1 VPKEEIDDLYNVR
14 PYYIA
19 PEGKVGAEAFA
30 VIRDVIGAMNK
41 VALGRVVLTSREHVI
56 AIEPRD
62 KGLMGTLL
70 RYPYEV
76 RQPDEYFE
84 DIPDTKITK
93 DMLDLAKHI
102 VQTKSG
108 HFDPEKFEDRYESAL
123 KELLAKKQAGE
134 KITPP
139 KEREPARVVN
149 LMDALRKSIEAGG
162 GAKPRAP
169 SVPDR
174 SHSTRKT
181 QSKGKQARRAS

>member
-1 VPKEEIDDLYNVR
+1 MSLFRRKRSMISTTR

-19 PEGKVGAEAFA
+19 PEGKGGVDAFA
-30 VIRDVIGAMNK
+30 VIRDVIGAMNM

-76 RQPDEYFE
+76 RQPAEYFE

-108 HFDPEKFEDRYESAL
+108 HFDPEKFEDQYEGAL

-134 KITPP
+134 AIAKPQQ
-139 KEREPARVVN
+139 REPARVVN
-149 LMDALRKSIEAGG
+149 LMDALRKSIDAER
-162 GAKPRAP
+162 GAKPHAP
-169 SVPDR
+169 SAER
-174 SHSTRKT
+174 RGSSSRKTTRK
-181 QSKGKQARRAS
+181 RAS